1 MSEKAR
7 APREEAPFEYQVTYT
22 PPRLT
27 KFGFSSTEIKH
38 LTISAL
44 LMMGVGL
51 SIGSQVMD
59 PVLGVSYLYSNPALL
74 VVLALLFVSFFLLHE
89 ITHKLVAQHYG
100 LWAEFRLLLIGVL
113 LTLFSAIPFFPIKF
127 VAPGAVMIA
136 GSANEEIVGKTSV
149 AGPLTNITLS
159 LILLT
164 VAFLLPAQS
173 VQYFQVAIVSAAVSS
188 WIALFNLIP
197 VAMLDG
203 LKVFKWSKIIWG
215 MTFAMSALLFALT
228 FDYVF
233 TL

>member
-1 MSEKAR
+1 MAEKAR
-7 APREEAPFEYQVTYT
+7 APREEAPYEYQVTYT
-22 PPRLT
+22 PPRSA

-44 LMMGVGL
+44 LMAGVGL
-51 SIGSQVMD
+51 SIGSQ
-59 PVLGVSYLYSNPALL
+59 YSNPALL
-74 VVLALLFVSFFLLHE
+74 VVLALAFVSFFLLHE
-89 ITHKLVAQHYG
+89 IAHKLVAQHYG
-100 LWAEFRLLLIGVL
+100 LWAEFRLLLIGAL
-113 LTLFSAIPFFPIKF
+113 LTLFSAIPFVPKF

-159 LILLT
+159 LISLT

-173 VQYFQVAIVSAAVSS
+173 VQYVQYFQVAMLSAAFNS

-197 VAMLDG
+197 IAMLDG

-215 MTFAMSALLFALT
+215 MTFAMSALLFVFT

-233 TL
+233 IL

>member
-1 MSEKAR
+1 MAEKAR
-7 APREEAPFEYQVTYT
+7 APKEEAPYEYKVTYT
-22 PPRLT
+22 PPRST

-44 LMMGVGL
+44 LIMCVGL
-51 SIGSQVMD
+51 SIGSQLRD

-100 LWAEFRLLLIGVL
+100 LWAEFRLLLIGAL
-113 LTLFSAIPFFPIKF
+113 LTLISAIPFFPIKF
-127 VAPGAVMIA
+127 VTPGAVMIS
-136 GSANEEIVGKTSV
+136 GSTNEEIVGKTSV
-149 AGPLTNITLS
+149 AGPLTNIMLS

-173 VQYFQVAIVSAAVSS
+173 AQHVALVSAAFSS
-188 WIALFNLIP
+188 WIALFNMIP
-197 VAMLDG
+197 IAMLDG

-215 MTFAMSALLFALT
+215 MTFAMAVLLTIFT
-228 FDYVF
+228 FDYIF

>member
-1 MSEKAR
+1 MGEKAR
-7 APREEAPFEYQVTYT
+7 APREEAPFEYKVTYT

-27 KFGFSSTEIKH
+27 KFGFSSTEIRH

-44 LMMGVGL
+44 LVMGVGL
-51 SIGSQVMD
+51 SIFFRVDYWYTEYTD
-59 PVLGVSYLYSNPALL
+59 PIIL
-74 VVLALLFVSFFLLHE
+74 VVLALVFASVFLLHE
-89 ITHKLVAQHYG
+89 IAHKLVAQHYG
-100 LWAEFRLLLIGVL
+100 LWAEFRLFLIGTL
-113 LTLFSAIPFFPIKF
+113 LTLFSVVFPIKF

-136 GSANEEIVGKTSV
+136 GSASEEVVGKTSV

-159 LILLT
+159 LISLT
-164 VAFLLPAQS
+164 VAFLLPVQS
-173 VQYFQVAIVSAAVSS
+173 VQYVAMLSAAFNS
-188 WIALFNLIP
+188 WIALLNLIP

-215 MTFAMSALLFALT
+215 MTFAMSVLLTAFT

>member
-1 MSEKAR
+1 MYEKTR
-7 APREEAPFEYQVTYT
+7 APREEAPYEYQVTYT
-22 PPRLT
+22 PPRST

-44 LMMGVGL
+44 LAMGVGL
-51 SIGSQVMD
+51 SVFFRVDYWHAEYTD
-59 PVLGVSYLYSNPALL
+59 PIILL
-74 VVLALLFVSFFLLHE
+74 VLALVFASVFLLHE
-89 ITHKLVAQHYG
+89 IAHKLVAQHFG
-100 LWAEFRLLLIGVL
+100 LWAEFRLLLIGAL
-113 LTLFSAIPFFPIKF
+113 LTLFSVFFPIKF

-159 LILLT
+159 LVSFT
-164 VAFLLPAQS
+164 VAFLLPSQS
-173 VQYFQVAIVSAAVSS
+173 VQCFQIAIFSAAFNS
-188 WIALFNLIP
+188 WIALFNLLPI
-197 VAMLDG
+197 AMLDG

-215 MTFAMSALLFALT
+215 MTFAMSVLLTIFT